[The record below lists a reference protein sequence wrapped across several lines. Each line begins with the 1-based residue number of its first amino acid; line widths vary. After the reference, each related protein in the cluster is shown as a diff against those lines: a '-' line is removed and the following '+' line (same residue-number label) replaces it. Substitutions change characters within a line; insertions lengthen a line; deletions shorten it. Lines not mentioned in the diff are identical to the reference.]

1 MIPQT
6 CTVPAGDYE
15 SYVDFREEITRAWA
29 FFEPLDEEGL
39 TVMHFVRSLYAPVEG
54 GTFLIDGIN
63 YNVAA
68 SFPVYEHE
76 SEIEADEAAGTMAVM
91 ISPEEVILSTDPLD
105 VAMVE
110 NVNRYGIMPTSA
122 RYENIETYANTSIV
136 PWQINSDMNNKC
148 KEVIFHDVVRPL
160 TVATWFRHFKLCERF
175 TNMAKY
181 LDTSKVTSISSMF
194 KMYTGTIPAMQNRT
208 IIVDCDTSAFN
219 LDNVTDASYF
229 LEHARFASFNF
240 EHIFEDNH
248 FTNMACFTAGVG
260 FGELPESWTNQET
273 GYCKPVINT
282 SSAVNVS
289 SLFHGWNIKK
299 LDISHLLLEKATNI
313 NSLVSTTSGG
323 FNNIMTDVKLPTN
336 INTDGITSLRNLFY
350 GNDSLQNIEG
360 LELWE
365 FSNELDS
372 IENMFAY
379 CRNLVNVDLSNFTL
393 SPNCYASNAFENCNA
408 LSTII
413 VKSGT
418 DISAR
423 NTNLQVFKNCYKL
436 VGGNGT
442 RWTDLDWKKQDLGKY
457 AKVDG
462 GPDAP
467 GFFTAK

>member
-122 RYENIETYANTSIV
+122 GYENIETYANTSVV

-160 TVATWFRHFKLCERF
+160 TVATWFMHFRLCERF
-175 TNMAKY
+175 TNMAQY

-194 KMYTGTIPAMQNRT
+194 KMYTGSIPAIPNRT

-219 LDNVTDASYF
+219 LDNVTNASHF
-229 LEHARFASFNF
+229 LENARFASFNF
-240 EHIFEDNH
+240 EHIFEDNN
-248 FTNMACFTAGVG
+248 FTDMSHLISNVG
-260 FGELPESWTNQET
+260 FDELPESWTNQET

-282 SSAVNVS
+282 SKAVNVS
-289 SLFHGWNIKK
+289 NLFSGWQTKK
-299 LDISHLLLEKATNI
+299 LDISHILLKQATNI
-313 NSLVSTTSGG
+313 NGLVSTAKGEIDT
-323 FNNIMTDVKLPTN
+323 MTDIKLPTN
-336 INTDGITSLRNLFY
+336 INTDGITSLAGLFL
-350 GNDSLQNIEG
+350 GNASLQNIEG

-365 FSNELDS
+365 FSNELNS
-372 IENMFAY
+372 IQNLFAG
-379 CRNLVNVDLSNFTL
+379 CRNLVNVDLSGFTL
-393 SPNCYASNAFENCNA
+393 SPNCYAYDAFEDCNA

-418 DISAR
+418 DISTR
-423 NTNLQVFKNCYKL
+423 NTNLQVFKNCYNL
-436 VGGNGT
+436 VGGEGT
-442 RWTDLDWKKQDLGKY
+442 QWTDFNRKESGLGKY

-467 GFFTAK
+467 GYFTAK

>member
-229 LEHARFASFNF
+229 LEYARFASFNF

-260 FGELPESWTNQET
+260 L
-273 GYCKPVINT
+273 
-282 SSAVNVS
+282 VNFLKV
-289 SLFHGWNIKK
+289 GQTRK
-299 LDISHLLLEKATNI
+299 LDT
-313 NSLVSTTSGG
+313 VSP
-323 FNNIMTDVKLPTN
+323 L
-336 INTDGITSLRNLFY
+336 
-350 GNDSLQNIEG
+350 
-360 LELWE
+360 
-365 FSNELDS
+365 
-372 IENMFAY
+372 
-379 CRNLVNVDLSNFTL
+379 
-393 SPNCYASNAFENCNA
+393 
-408 LSTII
+408 
-413 VKSGT
+413 
-418 DISAR
+418 
-423 NTNLQVFKNCYKL
+423 
-436 VGGNGT
+436 
-442 RWTDLDWKKQDLGKY
+442 
-457 AKVDG
+457 
-462 GPDAP
+462 
-467 GFFTAK
+467 